1 MHVTDN
7 YSVNSSIF
15 SEFFRPVIL
24 RLDVFH
30 FVEHIAWIILRKEY
44 AYFLSSVGW
53 SSLCLYHWDGNDV
66 DVVQKY
72 LVQEKE
78 KEKQRSIKKQQQQQ
92 DDNNINKN
100 ELTTQTRSTDIF

>member
-7 YSVNSSIF
+7 YSVDSSIF
-15 SEFFRPVIL
+15 LEFFRPVIL

-44 AYFLSSVGW
+44 AYFLSAVGW

-78 KEKQRSIKKQQQQQ
+78 KEKQRSIK
-92 DDNNINKN
+92 
-100 ELTTQTRSTDIF
+100 TTTTTG